1 MNFSDI
7 SIYAKKGEPFL
18 FVIDFECENIEIF
31 LLKDLEKH
39 NIKYEISQNLSTKKE
54 KINLKK
60 SPLDFQSYKEKFD
73 VVIEK
78 IKAGDTYLLNL
89 TQPTP
94 LALDANL
101 EDIYKEATAKYKL
114 KFQDKF
120 VCFSPETF
128 IKIENNTIKT
138 FPMKGTIDAKV
149 PNAKE
154 KILANQKEMAEHI
167 MVVDLLRNDLNRV
180 AKNIRVE
187 NFRYVEKIQAGEKE
201 LLQVSSK
208 ICGDLEES
216 WQEYLGEIL
225 EQLLPA
231 GSISG
236 TPKKSTLE
244 IIKGVENYKR
254 GYYTGIFGVFDG
266 KNLDS
271 AVIIRY
277 IEKQNNKLV
286 YKSGGGITLDSDPLS
301 EYNELIDKVYI

>member
-1 MNFSDI
+1 MKFSDI
-7 SIYAKKGEPFL
+7 STYAKKGEPFL

-31 LLKDLEKH
+31 LLKDLEKY
-39 NIKYEISQNLSTKKE
+39 NIEYEISQNLSIKKE

-60 SPLDFQSYKEKFD
+60 SPLDFQNYKEKFD

-101 EDIYKEATAKYKL
+101 EDIYKKATAKYKL

-167 MVVDLLRNDLNRV
+167 MVVDLLRNDLNCV

-216 WQEYLGEIL
+216 WQGNLGEIL

-277 IEKQNNKLV
+277 IERKEKGLV
-286 YKSGGGITLDSDPLS
+286 YKSGGGITLESKALD
-301 EYNELIDKVYI
+301 EYNELIQKVYI